1 MKKFRVFC
9 TDPDATDSSS
19 CDEDDQIGEKPT
31 KRKRFLREITLSAA
45 EEAPKEPIL
54 HVTPA
59 EETPGNA
66 VKYPG
71 VRRRKWGKYAS
82 EIRHPI
88 NKVRIWLGTFNTAKE
103 AYEVYYMKKLEFD
116 ALRNIDKSK
125 SVEVKSDNFAN
136 ASVEYGK
143 VEGIGEK
150 VDEIVELP
158 DGVRKVKSGK
168 WGARIRHPKT
178 SDWIWLGRFDSAEEA
193 VRVYKEKEGEFEGR
207 FKNEKEDDVDD
218 FEGRNLGCSVRELG
232 CRRWE
237 ARVWHPRLKTRVLV
251 GVYSSRRQ
259 AELAYKKKK
268 VQFQMKF
275 RCNKRFAPKCQKV
288 DRSLRPECGS
298 GKMDGCVSDG
308 GGYAGREIVIALPA
322 PRLCSEG
329 KAMNSEF
336 VKAVDDEN
344 ENSGGVELPAGVRM
358 TKSGRFGALISDP
371 VLGTGHWLGSFKT
384 LEEAGNAVNRKMA
397 EFEEAGNAVNR
408 KMAEFEEGFRLR
420 RRSNPMRKCVEQSR
434 RPKCG
439 CENTDETCG
448 EVGREVVNGLAA
460 PTRLTS
466 DGKAISLELFKAVK
480 SEESDRVLPKGV
492 KMTKSGRFGARVTHP
507 VLGTELWLGSYF
519 TLEEA
524 VNSLNRKTAEFEKCF
539 ESRKR
544 VRPDDE
550 VINSPKKTKYD
561 FYNGSPTSILDCENE
576 NIATM
581 NSELK
586 NEVAD
591 YGVVHGLPS
600 SDVEPGKVNGGHV
613 NALESKASVTSSE
626 NQQELVLPLS
636 FDDAV
641 RLGIM
646 NQYGQLLGEYSKY
659 DEPMWLSDHDEGEES
674 TDYS

>member
-88 NKVRIWLGTFNTAKE
+88 NKV
-103 AYEVYYMKKLEFD
+103 
-116 ALRNIDKSK
+116 
-125 SVEVKSDNFAN
+125 
-136 ASVEYGK
+136 
-143 VEGIGEK
+143 EGIGEK

-218 FEGRNLGCSVRELG
+218 FEGRKLGCSVRELG
-232 CRRWE
+232 YRRWE

-408 KMAEFEEGFRLR
+408 KMAEFEEAGNAVNRKMAEFEEGFRLR

-550 VINSPKKTKYD
+550 VINSPKKTKYG
-561 FYNGSPTSILDCENE
+561 FSNGSPTSILDCENE